1 MRYVAPTAEQREQFH
16 QGLNRK
22 SYEMLGAHP
31 TEQDG
36 KPVWHFAVWAPNAL
50 QVSLVGEFC
59 RWDRAA
65 YPIRKQYDGIWEIR
79 VPAEQ
84 FDVSS
89 DPERYNYQDAEKK
102 LLTYKYAVQGEDGQW
117 QDKADPYGFYMQQ
130 RPDTASVLYDL
141 DGFRW
146 HDAKWMKRRAAFDQ
160 KHSPINI
167 YEVHLGSW
175 KRIGSQKSG
184 DGGKGASG
192 NDSSAAGRVLT
203 YEESAREII
212 PYVQEMGYTHI
223 ELLPVMEHP
232 LDMSWGYQVSGYF
245 AATSRYGDPKGLMTF
260 IDQCHQAGIGV
271 ILDWVPAHF
280 PKDAVGLR
288 RFDGTACYEH
298 PDPRRGDMPQ
308 WGTHMFDLARG
319 EVQSFLLS
327 SACFW
332 LEKYHADGIRVDA
345 VSSMVYYDFCREEGQ
360 WLPNKFGGRENLDG
374 IAFLQK
380 LNDTALRA
388 FPGAMM
394 IAEESHAYPGVTKP
408 SYLGGLG
415 FSLKWNMGWMN
426 DMLAYVAYDPIYRK
440 WHHDKLTFSLF
451 YAFSENFILPFS
463 HDEVVHGKK
472 SMLDKQPGDL
482 WRKFAGLRA
491 LYGYTMAHPGKKLLF
506 MGGEFGQM
514 IEWRFDDQLD
524 WFLLLYERHPQLQ
537 KCVKRLNELYR
548 DVPALHEVDDSW
560 DGFQWVQA
568 NDEDNSLVAFIR
580 TDRKGKAMLCV
591 TNFTPQYHPVYRMGL
606 PLDGTLTE
614 VFNSDRM
621 EWGGSDKYNPMP
633 VRAKAEQWHE
643 FPYSFEICVPPL
655 ATVYFEYK
663 KILPK
668 RKKPNLLD
676 AVTDVDQEDAG
687 KAAEKKPTAVS

>member
-1 MRYVAPTAEQREQFH
+1 M
-16 QGLNRK
+16 
-22 SYEMLGAHP
+22 
-31 TEQDG
+31 
-36 KPVWHFAVWAPNAL
+36 WHFAVWAPNAR

-59 RWDRAA
+59 RWDRTAC
-65 YPIRKQYDGIWEIR
+65 PMKKQFDGTWEIR
-79 VPAEQ
+79 VPAER
-84 FDVSS
+84 FEVSS
-89 DPERYNYQDAEKK
+89 DPGRYAYEGAAEKLK
-102 LLTYKYAVQGEDGQW
+102 TYKFAVQAQSGEW
-117 QDKADPYGFYMQQ
+117 QDKADPYGFAMQE
-130 RPDTASVLYDL
+130 RPSTASVLCDL
-141 DGFRW
+141 DGFAW
-146 HDAKWMKRRAAFDQ
+146 NDTAWMKQRAAFDQ

-175 KRIGSQKSG
+175 RRVGSQKSG

-192 NDSSAAGRVLT
+192 DDAKAAGRVMT
-203 YEESAREII
+203 YEETADELI

-232 LDMSWGYQVSGYF
+232 LDASWGYQVSGYF
-245 AATSRYGDPKGLMTF
+245 AATARYGRPQELMRF
-260 IDQCHQAGIGV
+260 IDRCHQAGIGV

-280 PKDAVGLR
+280 PRDAMGLR

-308 WGTHMFDLARG
+308 WGTHMFDMARG

-332 LEKYHADGIRVDA
+332 LEWFHADGIRVDA
-345 VSSMVYYDFCREEGQ
+345 VSSIVYYDFCRNEGE

-380 LNDTALRA
+380 LNQTAA
-388 FPGAMM
+388 HDFPGVMM

-408 SYLGGLG
+408 AYLGGLG
-415 FSLKWNMGWMN
+415 FSFKWNMGWMN
-426 DMLAYVAYDPIYRK
+426 DMLAYVGYDPIYRK

-524 WFLLLYERHPQLQ
+524 WFLLLYDKHPQLQ
-537 KCVKRLNELYR
+537 KCVRELNLLYR
-548 DVPALHEVDDSW
+548 DVPALHEVDDGW

-568 NDEDNSLVAFIR
+568 NDEDNSVVAFLR
-580 TDRKGKAMLCV
+580 TDREGKAVLCV

-606 PLDGTLTE
+606 PMDGTLTE
-614 VFNSDRM
+614 IFNSDRT
-621 EWGGSDKYNPMP
+621 EWGGSNKYNATPI
-633 VRAKAEQWHE
+633 RAVAEQWHE
-643 FPYSFEICVPPL
+643 FPYSVDMCIPPL
-655 ATVYFEYK
+655 ATMYFDYK
-663 KILPK
+663 KIIPPK
-668 RKKPNLLD
+668 KRPLLSGEAAAAKD
-676 AVTDVDQEDAG
+676 AAEDAQTAEAPAAVTS
-687 KAAEKKPTAVS
+687 AAAP